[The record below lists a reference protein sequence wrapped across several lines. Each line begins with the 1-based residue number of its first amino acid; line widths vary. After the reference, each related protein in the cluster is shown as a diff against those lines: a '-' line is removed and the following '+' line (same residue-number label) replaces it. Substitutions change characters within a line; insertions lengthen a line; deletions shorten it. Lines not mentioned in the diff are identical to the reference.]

1 VAPTLLGAHG
11 SVKARYDRDDR
22 LPVDRPVI
30 MGAMSR
36 LVRIASPGEIPVGQ
50 GKAVEID
57 GLLLAV
63 FNAGG
68 LYHAIDGF
76 CPHEGGPL
84 ADGALLGDSV
94 VCPWHGFD
102 FDVRT
107 GACSVAPDLAVTVY
121 PVRVTGSDVVVEL
134 P

>member
-1 VAPTLLGAHG
+1 V
-11 SVKARYDRDDR
+11 
-22 LPVDRPVI
+22 
-30 MGAMSR
+30 SR
-36 LVRIASPGEIPVGQ
+36 LVRVASVGEIPVGR
-50 GKAVEID
+50 GKSVEVD
-57 GLLLAV
+57 GIPIAV
-63 FNAGG
+63 FNAGSG
-68 LYHAIDGF
+68 QYQALSGA

-107 GACSVAPDLAVTVY
+107 GACDVAPDLSVSVY
-121 PVRVTGSDVVVEL
+121 PVRVAESDILVEL